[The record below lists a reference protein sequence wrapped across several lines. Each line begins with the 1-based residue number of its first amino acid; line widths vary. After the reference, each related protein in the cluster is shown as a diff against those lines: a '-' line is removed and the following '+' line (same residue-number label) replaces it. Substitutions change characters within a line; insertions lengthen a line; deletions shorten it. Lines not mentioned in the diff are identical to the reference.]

1 MSVYKFKSILFKA
14 GWRKNIFITT
24 NSNGEI
30 ISIDKIE
37 KNTDYTIDLAIPGF
51 QNAHSHAFQ
60 YAMAGIAEYHPIN
73 KQADN
78 FWSWRNAM
86 YNLALNIDPDD
97 MEAIATMLYSEMLRN
112 GYTNVAEF
120 HYLHHD
126 KYGKSYSNIAE
137 MGERLISAAKNAG
150 INITLVP
157 IFYQKG
163 GFNLAANT
171 KQKRFINNNIDEYLV
186 LLEKSK
192 KICNNH
198 NHANIGMGIHSLRA
212 VEENEIIEAD
222 KYNKNK
228 LPFHIHVSEQ
238 LIEVEDC
245 INQWGA
251 RPVEWLLEN
260 LNINE
265 HHHLVHA
272 THLSKNEIK
281 DLAKSNA
288 NVVICPITEGNL
300 GDGIFPLIE
309 YQSHK
314 GNWSIG
320 SDSHVNL
327 SPLEEL
333 RLLDYGQRLISHNRN
348 TFTNENSG
356 NSSLNSFQQMWF
368 NGKKAMGSKRENY
381 FEIGEPLDFLE
392 INSNH
397 HLIHNT
403 SDNHILNTAIYSLD
417 STIIRKTYINGSV
430 IKRDES
436 VEDDFKKTMDKIKVR
451 N

>member
-1 MSVYKFKSILFKA
+1 MSIFKFNSILFES
-14 GWRKNIFITT
+14 GWKKNIYITT
-24 NSNGEI
+24 NINGEI
-30 ISIDKIE
+30 ESIDDIQ
-37 KNTDYTIDLAIPGF
+37 KNVDYTIDLAIPGF

-60 YAMAGIAEYHPIN
+60 YAMAGIAEYHPMN

-97 MEAIATMLYSEMLRN
+97 MEAIATMLYTEMLKN

-126 KYGKSYSNIAE
+126 KNGNRFGNIAE
-137 MGERLISAAKNAG
+137 MGERLVSAAKNAG
-150 INITLVP
+150 INITLIP

-163 GFNLAANT
+163 GFNSPPNHE
-171 KQKRFINNNIDEYLV
+171 QRRFINNNIDDYIY
-186 LLEKSK
+186 LLEQSK
-192 KICNNH
+192 KICNKH
-198 NHANIGMGIHSLRA
+198 KHANIGIGIHSLRA
-212 VEENEIIEAD
+212 VDKKEIIEAD
-222 KYNKNK
+222 KYNNNN
-228 LPFHIHVSEQ
+228 LPFHIHISEQ
-238 LIEVEDC
+238 LIEVDDC

-260 LNINE
+260 LSINE

-272 THLSKNEIK
+272 THLSNNEIK
-281 DLAKSNA
+281 NLAKSGA

-309 YQSHK
+309 YQK
-314 GNWSIG
+314 LNGNWCIG

-348 TFTNENSG
+348 TFTNKNSG
-356 NSSLNSFQQMWF
+356 NSSFNSFKKMWF
-368 NGKKAMGSKRENY
+368 NGKKAMGSKRVSY
-381 FEIGEPLDFLE
+381 FEVGKSLDFLE
-392 INSNH
+392 LNSKH
-397 HLIHNT
+397 HLIKKT
-403 SDNHILNTAIYSLD
+403 GDNHILNTAIYTLD
-417 STIIRKTYINGSV
+417 SKIIKNTYVNGRMIEQSKKAESDFNKV
-430 IKRDES
+430 IK
-436 VEDDFKKTMDKIKVR
+436 KIKIR